1 MDNADIIRKYEE
13 ACPATELNFK
23 GTRVKY
29 TTPCQVAYVRLAT
42 FETKEPET
50 VKWIDGFERGDVFV
64 DVGANM
70 GLYSLFAAVHSGA
83 RVFSFEP
90 ESQNYALLNTNIRL
104 NNVSDS
110 VTAWCCALSD
120 IRSVDRLYMRDL
132 RAAGSCHSFGA
143 EVDDSLNPTKAAFA
157 QGCLGYTLD
166 ELVASE
172 AVSMPTHIKI
182 DVDGFEHLVV
192 NGAVDT
198 FANPKLKSVL
208 IEINPHI
215 NEHVELVREMDNFG
229 FKSDADQVERSRRKE
244 GSFKDYGEY
253 IFWR

>member
-1 MDNADIIRKYEE
+1 MDYADVIGRYEE
-13 ACPATELNFK
+13 ASPITELKFK
-23 GTRVKY
+23 DTRIKY
-29 TTPCQVAYVRLAT
+29 TTPSRMAYWRLTT

-104 NNVSDS
+104 NNASES

-120 IRSVDRLYMRDL
+120 SRSVDRLYMTDL
-132 RAAGSCHSFGA
+132 TAAGSCHAFGS
-143 EVDDSLNPTKAAFA
+143 EVDESLNPIKAAFA
-157 QGCLGYTLD
+157 QGCLGYSLD
-166 ELVASE
+166 ELMASE
-172 AVSMPTHIKI
+172 AVLMPTHIKI

-192 NGAVDT
+192 RGAKDT
-198 FANPKLKSVL
+198 FANPQLKSVL

-215 NEHVELVREMDNFG
+215 NEHAELIREMEQLG
-229 FKSDADQVERSRRKE
+229 FKANADQVERSRRKE
-244 GSFKDYGEY
+244 GSFKDYAEY